1 VSIATVAFAL
11 GSWVGSAR
19 AELPLLADPEPIISE
34 PLNSEQTI
42 PEQAMPEPRI
52 PEQRMESSIRG
63 WYSLLEEQ
71 SVESCALAEL
81 LSGAPVEFSLE
92 AGSTPGRD
100 DFSAWVSELRS
111 THSQVEYRLSAMHT
125 RVVDGGMVR
134 VHFSFDR
141 YALDEAGVPHL
152 ARREQTWLLRDR
164 SDDRPEVLRIDD
176 QRKLAFPGTGPQ
188 IVCY

>member
-1 VSIATVAFAL
+1 
-11 GSWVGSAR
+11 
-19 AELPLLADPEPIISE
+19 
-34 PLNSEQTI
+34 
-42 PEQAMPEPRI
+42 
-52 PEQRMESSIRG
+52 
-63 WYSLLEEQ
+63 
-71 SVESCALAEL
+71 
-81 LSGAPVEFSLE
+81 
-92 AGSTPGRD
+92 
-100 DFSAWVSELRS
+100 
-111 THSQVEYRLSAMHT
+111 MHT

-164 SDDRPEVLRIDD
+164 ADDRPEVLRIDD